1 MTTLRIEIGWGVGK
15 EVQKGEDICIL
26 MASQFNIVQIKTNT
40 QQVTNQLQEAYKY
53 RQR

>member
-26 MASQFNIVQIKTNT
+26 MAYLYYITETNMT
-40 QQVTNQLQEAYKY
+40 L
-53 RQR
+53 